1 MRRTLP
7 ALFSLILTGLL
18 VGLAGCSTGIDAD
31 QARICRTV
39 IPALNPGHR
48 SLEIEAAVPGHRPF
62 SVRISYR
69 VTRPD
74 DTAGMTARDR
84 AIICLFR
91 AGGLDQQKS
100 QLIGVA
106 TEDGPLSE
114 GAFYFLRRFW
124 LEDRQEP
131 PLDPGPPPVEPWLK
145 LSPAMGYALQQL
157 IVALPMAA
165 TYALMA
171 ASYALIYGLI
181 GRIILAF
188 GEFAALGSLA
198 GVVGVAATLSLAVTT
213 PLTALL
219 VATGFALFA
228 AALHG
233 FASGRVAIGRLMA
246 GGSGLQVLIGSVG
259 LSLALSEYLR
269 IAVGPQMRWLP
280 PAFNEP
286 IPLAGAGSFT
296 VTTTA
301 IGLWAALAGFTVAG
315 GLVLWLYRSDYGRR
329 WRALSDDPMAA
340 ALCGVDPVSVRDI
353 AFIIACALA
362 GAAGLIVTV
371 LYGGLG
377 FAGGFTLGL
386 KSLIAAILGGIGS
399 VPGAML
405 GGLAL
410 AGFEAIWVS
419 ALPIEHRDL
428 AVFTLLSVILILRP
442 GGFFGEARLAPR
454 EV

>member
-1 MRRTLP
+1 MRR
-7 ALFSLILTGLL
+7 ALHALSALTLTGLVL
-18 VGLAGCSTGIDAD
+18 GLGGCSTGIDAD

-39 IPALNPGHR
+39 IPALNPGHKA
-48 SLEIEAAVPGHRPF
+48 LEISPAAPGHRPF
-62 SVRISYR
+62 SVRIGYR
-69 VTRPD
+69 VIQPED
-74 DTAGMTARDR
+74 ASGATARDR

-91 AGGLDQQKS
+91 AGGLDHQKGE
-100 QLIGVA
+100 LIGVA
-106 TEDGPLSE
+106 TEEGPLSD

-131 PLDPGPPPVEPWLK
+131 PLDPGPPPVASVLQ
-145 LSPAMGYALQQL
+145 LSPVAGYVLQQF

-171 ASYALIYGLI
+171 ASYALIYGLV

-188 GEFAALGSLA
+188 GEFAALGGLA

-213 PLTALL
+213 PVTALL

-228 AALHG
+228 SALHG
-233 FASGRVAIGRLMA
+233 FAAGRVAIGRLMA
-246 GGSGLQVLIGSVG
+246 GGTGQQVLIGSVG

-280 PAFNEP
+280 PVFNEP
-286 IPLAGAGSFT
+286 IPVAGAGSFT
-296 VTTTA
+296 VTATP
-301 IGLWAALAGFTVAG
+301 IGLFTAASGFAVAG
-315 GLVLWLYRSDYGRR
+315 SLVLWLNSSDYGRR
-329 WRALSDDPMAA
+329 WRALADDPKAA
-340 ALCGVDPVSVRDI
+340 ALCGVNAVSIRDI
-353 AFIIACALA
+353 AFIVACALA

-386 KSLIAAILGGIGS
+386 KSLIAAILGGVGS

-410 AGFEAIWVS
+410 ACFEAIWVS

-428 AVFTLLSVILILRP
+428 AVFSLLAVILILRP
-442 GGFFGEARLAPR
+442 GGFFGEGRLAPR

>member
-7 ALFSLILTGLL
+7 ALFTFILTGLL
-18 VGLAGCSTGIDAD
+18 VSLAGCSTRIDAE

-39 IPALNPGHR
+39 IPALNPGHAGL
-48 SLEIEAAVPGHRPF
+48 SIGDSAPGHRPF
-62 SVRISYR
+62 SIRIGYR
-69 VTRPD
+69 VTKQQD
-74 DTAGMTARDR
+74 DAQVATRDR

-91 AGGLDQQKS
+91 AGGLDHQKGE
-100 QLIGVA
+100 LIGVA
-106 TEDGPLSE
+106 TEEGPLSD
-114 GAFYFLRRFW
+114 GAFYFLKRFW
-124 LEDRQEP
+124 LEDRQDP
-131 PLDPGPPPVEPWLK
+131 PLDPGPPPVELALQ
-145 LSPAMGYALQQL
+145 LSPGAGYAFQQA
-157 IVALPMAA
+157 IAALPMAA
-165 TYALMA
+165 IYALMA

-213 PLTALL
+213 PFTALL

-228 AALHG
+228 SALHG
-233 FASGRVAIGRLMA
+233 FASGRIAIGRLMA
-246 GGSGLQVLIGSVG
+246 GGTGQQVLIGSVG

-286 IPLAGAGSFT
+286 IPLASAGSFT
-296 VTTTA
+296 VTATP
-301 IGLWAALAGFTVAG
+301 IGLWAALAGFLVAA
-315 GLVLWLYRSDYGRR
+315 GLVLWLRRSDYGRR
-329 WRALSDDPMAA
+329 WRALADDPKAA
-340 ALCGVDPVSVRDI
+340 ALCGVDAVSVRDI

-362 GAAGLIVTV
+362 GAAGLIVTL

-386 KSLIAAILGGIGS
+386 KSLIAAILGGVGS
-399 VPGAML
+399 VQGAML

-410 AGFEAIWVS
+410 ASFEAVWVS

-428 AVFTLLSVILILRP
+428 AVFSLLAVILILRP
-442 GGFFGEARLAPR
+442 GGFFGEGRLAPR

>member
-1 MRRTLP
+1 MSRALP
-7 ALFSLILTGLL
+7 ALSALILTGLL
-18 VGLAGCSTGIDAD
+18 FGLGGCSTGIDAD

-39 IPALNPGHR
+39 IPALNPGHS
-48 SLEIEAAVPGHRPF
+48 SLTIETAAPGHRPF
-62 SVRISYR
+62 SVRIGYR
-69 VTRPD
+69 VITKD
-74 DTAGMTARDR
+74 ASAGLVGRDR
-84 AIICLFR
+84 AVICLFR
-91 AGGLDQQKS
+91 AGGLDHQKS
-100 QLIGVA
+100 ELIGVA
-106 TEDGPLSE
+106 TEEGPLSD

-131 PLDPGPPPVEPWLK
+131 PLDPGPPPAPPTLQ
-145 LSPAMGYALQQL
+145 LAPTAGYALQQF

-171 ASYALIYGLI
+171 ASYAMIYGLI

-213 PLTALL
+213 PLTALV

-228 AALHG
+228 SALHG
-233 FASGRVAIGRLMA
+233 FAAGRLAIGRLMA
-246 GGSGLQVLIGSVG
+246 GGTGQQVLIGSVG

-286 IPLAGAGSFT
+286 IPLAGAGGFT
-296 VTTTA
+296 VTATP
-301 IGLWAALAGFTVAG
+301 IGLWAAFAGFMVAG
-315 GLVLWLYRSDYGRR
+315 GLVLWLQRSDYGRR
-329 WRALSDDPMAA
+329 CRALADDPKAA
-340 ALCGVDPVSVRDI
+340 ALCGVDAVAVRDV

-362 GAAGLIVTV
+362 GAAGLILTV

-386 KSLIAAILGGIGS
+386 KSLIAAILGGVGS

-405 GGLAL
+405 GGLVL
-410 AGFEAIWVS
+410 ATFEVIWVS

-428 AVFTLLSVILILRP
+428 AVFSLLAVILILRP
-442 GGFFGEARLAPR
+442 GGFFGEGRLAPR

>member
-1 MRRTLP
+1 MRPALP
-7 ALFSLILTGLL
+7 ALICFILTGLAA
-18 VGLAGCSTGIDAD
+18 GFGGCSSRIDAE

-39 IPALNPGHR
+39 IPALNPGQMG
-48 SLEIEAAVPGHRPF
+48 LVIGEASPGHRPF
-62 SVRISYR
+62 SVRIRYS
-69 VTRPD
+69 V
-74 DTAGMTARDR
+74 ASVAEGGNAALRDR
-84 AIICLFR
+84 AVICLFR
-91 AGGLDQQKS
+91 AGGVDQRKAE
-100 QLIGVA
+100 LIGVA
-106 TEDGPLSE
+106 TEEGPLSD

-124 LEDRQEP
+124 LEDRLNP
-131 PLDPGPPPVEPWLK
+131 PVDPAPPPPPPTLT
-145 LSPAMGYALQQL
+145 LSPAAGYALQQF

-171 ASYALIYGLI
+171 ASYALIHGLV
-181 GRIILAF
+181 GRIVLTF

-213 PLTALL
+213 PMTSLL
-219 VATGFALFA
+219 VAACFALFS

-233 FASGRVAIGRLMA
+233 FAAGRVAIGRLM
-246 GGSGLQVLIGSVG
+246 GGGTGQQVLIGSVG

-286 IPLAGAGSFT
+286 IPLADAGGFI
-296 VTTTA
+296 VTATR
-301 IGLWAALAGFTVAG
+301 IGLGGALAGFVVAA
-315 GLVLWLYRSDYGRR
+315 GLVIWLRRSDYGRR
-329 WRALSDDPMAA
+329 WRALADDARAA
-340 ALCGVDPVSVRDI
+340 ALCGVDAVKVRDT
-353 AFIIACALA
+353 AFILACSLA
-362 GAAGLIVTV
+362 GVAGLIVTA

-410 AGFEAIWVS
+410 AAFEAGWMS
-419 ALPIEHRDL
+419 AFPIEHRDL
-428 AVFTLLSVILILRP
+428 AVFSLLAVILVLRP
-442 GGFFGEARLAPR
+442 GGFFGEGRLAPR